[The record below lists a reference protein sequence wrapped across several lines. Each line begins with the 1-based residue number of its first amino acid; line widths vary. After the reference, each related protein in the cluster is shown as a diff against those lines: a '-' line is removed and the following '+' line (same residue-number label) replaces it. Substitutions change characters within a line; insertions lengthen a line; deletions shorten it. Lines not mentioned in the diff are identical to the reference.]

1 MKYWIFLAIAVV
13 FETMGT
19 TSLKQAANTGNHL
32 YTGIFVLMFAV
43 SFTFFWN
50 ALKGI
55 DLSIAYA
62 SWAGLGLVLITLGGI
77 FIFKEEISFWKIFFL
92 TLILI
97 GLIGLKL
104 ISKN

>member
-1 MKYWIFLAIAVV
+1 MKYWIFLIIAVI

-19 TSLKQAANTGNHL
+19 TSLKQSTNTGNHI
-32 YTGIFVLMFAV
+32 YTAIFALMFV
-43 SFTFFWN
+43 ISFTFFWN

-77 FIFKEEISFWKIFFL
+77 FIFKEEISVLKILFL
-92 TLILI
+92 AMILI
-97 GLIGLKL
+97 GVVGLKL
-104 ISKN
+104 ISKS